1 MYISLRYDT
10 SICLYAVYDQCLK
23 YNAFKCKDKSNKTS
37 LSRLDKLPYQNFFHD
52 CFSEQRAFRDDYSG
66 GNLIL
71 NSIRAGL
78 SFVVNKLLEFATGG
92 LLSVRLL
99 N

>member
-1 MYISLRYDT
+1 MYMYVQ
-10 SICLYAVYDQCLK
+10 YLK
-23 YNAFKCKDKSNKTS
+23 YYALYCKDKSNKTL
-37 LSRLDKLPYQNFFHD
+37 LSRLDKLPYQNVFHY

>member
-1 MYISLRYDT
+1 MP
-10 SICLYAVYDQCLK
+10 
-23 YNAFKCKDKSNKTS
+23 N
-37 LSRLDKLPYQNFFHD
+37 QNVFHYR
-52 CFSEQRAFRDDYSG
+52 FSEQRAFRDDYSG

-78 SFVVNKLLEFATGG
+78 SLVVNKLLEFATGG